1 MSTVTCLDVRRL
13 VGAEPNLRDAGVL
26 EHCKSCKSCAAFVQE
41 MQALEARIERAF
53 RVEVPEGLEARIA
66 LDGSL
71 KNAQPRWR
79 RPWLAAAASVLMV
92 IGIGVTSYL
101 HRHPAGDDLSAAVV
115 DHIMNPEEA
124 GAIGPDQSLIHDASL
139 ITDAADG
146 AGVKLKAQLA
156 GVSYA
161 HTCLFRGERVVH
173 LVVQGEH
180 GPVTILLLPH
190 IHVDRSMPV
199 DEQGFHGVI
208 VPEGQGSIAIVTNN
222 ATPIEPVEQQISGQ
236 VSWTL

>member
-13 VGAEPNLRDAGVL
+13 VGAEPNLRDPGVI
-26 EHCKSCKSCAAFVQE
+26 EHCKSCKSCAAFVQD

-53 RVEVPEGLEARIA
+53 KVEVPEGLEARIA
-66 LDGSL
+66 LDGTL
-71 KNAQPRWR
+71 RNANPRWR
-79 RPWLAAAASVLMV
+79 QPWFAVAASVLMV
-92 IGIGVTSYL
+92 LGIAVTSYL
-101 HRHPAGDDLSAAVV
+101 HRHPEGEDLSAAVV
-115 DHIMNPEEA
+115 GHIMNPEEVE
-124 GAIGPDQSLIHDASL
+124 AIGPDQALIHDASL
-139 ITDAADG
+139 ITDAEEG
-146 AGVKLKAQLA
+146 AGVKLHAQLA

-190 IHVDRSMPV
+190 IHVNQTVPV

-208 VPEGQGSIAIVTNN
+208 VPQGQGSIAIVTNN
-222 ATPIEPVEQQISGQ
+222 ATPVEPVEQELTGK

>member
-26 EHCKSCKSCAAFVQE
+26 EHCKDCKSCAAFVRE
-41 MQALEARIERAF
+41 MQMLEARIERAF
-53 RVEVPEGLEARIA
+53 RVDVPEGLEARIA

-71 KNAQPRWR
+71 RNTGSPWR
-79 RPWLAAAASVLMV
+79 QPWLAAAASVLMV
-92 IGIGVTSYL
+92 LGLGVTAYL
-101 HRHPAGDDLSAAVV
+101 HQHPAGDDLGAAVV
-115 DHIMNPEEA
+115 GHIMNPEEA

-139 ITDAADG
+139 VTDAADG

-190 IHVDRSMPV
+190 IHVDQDVPV
-199 DEQGFHGVI
+199 DEHGFHGVI
-208 VPEGQGSIAIVTNN
+208 VPQGQGSIAIVTNN
-222 ATPIEPVEQQISGQ
+222 ATPLAPMEKELNGMVQWS
-236 VSWTL
+236 L

>member
-13 VGAEPNLRDAGVL
+13 VGAEPNLREPGVL
-26 EHCKSCKSCAAFVQE
+26 EHCKVCASCAGFVRE
-41 MQALEARIERAF
+41 MQVLESHIERAF
-53 RVEVPEGLEARIA
+53 KVEVPEGLEARIA

-71 KNAQPRWR
+71 RHARRTWQ

-92 IGIGVTSYL
+92 LGIGITSYL
-101 HRHPAGDDLSAAVV
+101 HRHPQGQELSAAVV
-115 DHIMNPEEA
+115 DHIVNPEEVT
-124 GAIGPDQSLIHDASL
+124 AIGPDQSLIHDASL
-139 ITDAADG
+139 VTDAMDG
-146 AGVKLKAQLA
+146 AGVQVHVQLA

-190 IHVDRSMPV
+190 IHVDASVPV

-208 VPEGQGSIAIVTNN
+208 VPDGEGSIAIVTNN
-222 ATPIEPVEQQISGQ
+222 ATPVEPMEQELAGK
-236 VSWTL
+236 VSWSL

>member
-13 VGAEPNLRDAGVL
+13 VGAEPMLRDAGVL

-53 RVEVPEGLEARIA
+53 KVEVPEGLEARIA

-71 KNAQPRWR
+71 RNSRRRWQQPWF
-79 RPWLAAAASVLMV
+79 AAAASVLMV
-92 IGIGVTSYL
+92 LGIGVASYM
-101 HRHPAGDDLSAAVV
+101 HTHPSGGDLSAAVV
-115 DHIMNPEEA
+115 EHIVNPEEA
-124 GAIGPDQSLIHDASL
+124 GAIGPDQSLIHDASF

-146 AGVKLKAQLA
+146 AGVRLQAQLA

-190 IHVDRSMPV
+190 IHVDKSLPV
-199 DEQGFHGVI
+199 DEQGFHGII

-222 ATPIEPVEQQISGQ
+222 ATPIEPMEQELAGK

>member
-13 VGAEPNLRDAGVL
+13 VGAEPKLRDPGVL
-26 EHCKSCKSCAAFVQE
+26 EHCKECKSCAAFVRE

-53 RVEVPEGLEARIA
+53 KVEVPEGLEARIA

-71 KNAQPRWR
+71 KNAQSRWR
-79 RPWLAAAASVLMV
+79 QPWLAAAASVLMV
-92 IGIGVTSYL
+92 LGIGVTSYL
-101 HRHPAGDDLSAAVV
+101 HQHPRGEDLSTAVV
-115 DHIMNPEEA
+115 GHILNPEEA
-124 GAIGPDQSLIHDASL
+124 EAIGPDRSLIHDASL
-139 ITDAADG
+139 VTDAADG
-146 AGVKLKAQLA
+146 AGVKLKAELA

-190 IHVDRSMPV
+190 IHVDQTVPV

-208 VPEGQGSIAIVTNN
+208 VPQGQGSIAIVTNN
-222 ATPIEPVEQQISGQ
+222 ATPIEPMEQELAGK